1 MTSFINQ
8 AMEQYGK
15 RHEGETQMQAHAAA
29 RAQLLV
35 ALDQAIRDV
44 GVECVAAA
52 LLERARVPLRP
63 SACAPVQTD

>member
-1 MTSFINQ
+1 MDYKDFI
-8 AMEQYGK
+8 A
-15 RHEGETQMQAHAAA
+15 QMQAHAAA
-29 RAQLLV
+29 RAQLLA

-52 LLERARVPLRP
+52 LLEMARVPLRP